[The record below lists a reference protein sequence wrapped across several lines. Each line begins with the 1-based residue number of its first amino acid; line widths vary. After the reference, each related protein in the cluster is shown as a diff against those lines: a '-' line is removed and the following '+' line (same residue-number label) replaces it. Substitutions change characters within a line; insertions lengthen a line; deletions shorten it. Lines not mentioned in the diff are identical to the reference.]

1 MRNRR
6 NLPFKLSLA
15 TSRSSTRTC
24 PCYLTKD
31 KDQMHTMV
39 LTSYWRSHQ
48 DKAGSHSLWWDWRVY
63 IQVGKLGLFLQPE
76 TKQSGLHPQTSD
88 SFFPLLVKLTEVTE
102 QRQQVCGVAEPQRR
116 QCEGHLGRMEC
127 HGEVLNKLGGQA
139 LLHQRHVGGH
149 VVGQEDEHADVVIHL
164 DLSNLN
170 EQRTWTQGQDGSVGL
185 SLGSW
190 GLTFTGH
197 TRIGRKTLTVQLKSE
212 STPIFT
218 G

>member
-1 MRNRR
+1 MFFS
-6 NLPFKLSLA
+6 PTFVLA
-15 TSRSSTRTC
+15 G
-24 PCYLTKD
+24 
-31 KDQMHTMV
+31 V
-39 LTSYWRSHQ
+39 LVHEKVQRCC
-48 DKAGSHSLWWDWRVY
+48 
-63 IQVGKLGLFLQPE
+63 F
-76 TKQSGLHPQTSD
+76 
-88 SFFPLLVKLTEVTE
+88 LLVKLTEVTE

-116 QCEGHLGRMEC
+116 QSEGHLGRVEC
-127 HGEVLNKLGGQA
+127 HGEVLDELGGQA

-164 DLSNLN
+164 DLSDLN
-170 EQRTWTQGQDGSVGL
+170 DQRTWTQGQDGSV
-185 SLGSW
+185 